1 MIDALKARAFVAL
14 GRPDGRLGIWL
25 MGHRQYVGGDWD
37 ALGRLQFEFML
48 KMGLKPQHVLLDV
61 GCGALRAGVKFIDY
75 LDEEKYLGLDR
86 EKRLI
91 QIGIKQELGR
101 DLMRRK
107 SPEFVVSDNFEF
119 EKFSKQPDFA
129 IAQSLFTHLAEADI
143 RLCLQKLRRFMNPGG
158 RFYATWFITDE
169 SHVNES
175 PAIAFAPEFSLPAR
189 DGRRVR
195 HQGRLAAAVHWR
207 LGASAA
213 PDDDRVRRGVALAQP
228 SQSRA

>member
-75 LDEEKYLGLDR
+75 LDEGKYLGLDR

-107 SPEFVVSDNFEF
+107 SPEFVVSDSFEF

-175 PAIAFAPEFSLPAR
+175 PRSHSHRSFRYPRATVEEFGIKAGWRQRYIGDWAHP
-189 DGRRVR
+189 RR
-195 HQGRLAAAVHWR
+195 QMMIEY
-207 LGASAA
+207 
-213 PDDDRVRRGVALAQP
+213 VAE
-228 SQSRA
+228 

>member
-1 MIDALKARAFVAL
+1 MIDALKARVFVAL
-14 GRPDGRLGIWL
+14 GKPDGRLGICL

-107 SPEFVVSDNFEF
+107 SPEFVVSDSFEF

-175 PAIAFAPEFSLPAR
+175 PRSHSHRSFRYPRATVEEFGIKAGWRQRYIGDWAHP
-189 DGRRVR
+189 RR
-195 HQGRLAAAVHWR
+195 QMMIEY
-207 LGASAA
+207 
-213 PDDDRVRRGVALAQP
+213 VAE
-228 SQSRA
+228 